1 MALARRGRPRKAGPR
16 TAKGR
21 LIALP
26 DRGND
31 VVQARA
37 ARFARFQDGKAD
49 QQVGD
54 QIGRAWAVGLLD
66 GQMCDGAILRDM
78 GRRYGSLYWH
88 EFAAMAPKIGA
99 LERRDRSAANDGGD
113 DRPGDYF
120 RLLDGLAR
128 QVGRPAVAS
137 MHGLCVDGWWFPD
150 VDQPWVARLIATAV
164 ADAGGPAAQERA
176 LPADRARLNA
186 AIETLVTMVEGRRD
200 GARPPAGRTSD

>member
-1 MALARRGRPRKAGPR
+1 MALARRGRPRKTGAR

-37 ARFARFQDGKAD
+37 ARFARCQDGKAD

-54 QIGRAWAVGLLD
+54 QIGRAWAAGLLD
-66 GQMCDGAILRDM
+66 GQLCDGAILRDI

-88 EFAAMAPKIGA
+88 EFAAMAPRTGA

-113 DRPGDYF
+113 DRPGEYF
-120 RLLDGLAR
+120 RILDGLAR
-128 QVGRPAVAS
+128 QAGRDAVAA
-137 MHGLCVDGWWFPD
+137 MHSLCVDGWWFPD
-150 VDQPWVARLIATAV
+150 MDQPWLDRLIGGAV
-164 ADAGGPAAQERA
+164 GDAGSRRADAPAGPG
-176 LPADRARLNA
+176 DRAQLAA
-186 AIETLVTMVEGRRD
+186 AIETLIRMVEGRR
-200 GARPPAGRTSD
+200 G